1 MLVILP
7 IITLL
12 VLSVN
17 EASKRTENVST
28 ITLELRDE
36 IANALN
42 KENKTGGIQEL
53 HCVTSVESKW
63 II

>member
-1 MLVILP
+1 MILP

-17 EASKRTENVST
+17 EASCAKNFSAV
-28 ITLELRDE
+28 TLELRDE

-42 KENKTGGIQEL
+42 EENKTGGMQEL
-53 HCVTSVESKW
+53 HCAMVESK
-63 II
+63 

>member
-1 MLVILP
+1 MILP

-17 EASKRTENVST
+17 EASCTENVSAVT
-28 ITLELRDE
+28 RELRDE

-42 KENKTGGIQEL
+42 EENKTGGMQEL
-53 HCVTSVESKW
+53 HCVMVESK
-63 II
+63 